1 MEGRAAFFDD
11 SGAVTSDWLVL
22 TAGIALLGAVL
33 TISVMENSSG
43 YLMAELE
50 TLNEEY
56 AGDSVRVSELERA
69 RAGQQAGSTGSV
81 ESN

>member
-1 MEGRAAFFDD
+1 MAGRTTLFDD
-11 SGAVTSDWLVL
+11 RGAVTSDWIML
-22 TAGIALLGAVL
+22 TAGIVLLGAVL

-56 AGDSVRVSELERA
+56 ASDSVRLSELERA
-69 RAGQQAGSTGSV
+69 RAGEAAASV

>member
-1 MEGRAAFFDD
+1 MSGRTALSDD
-11 SGAVTSDWLVL
+11 RGAVTGDWIML
-22 TAGIALLGAVL
+22 TAGIVLLGAVL
-33 TISVMENSSG
+33 TISVMENSGG

-56 AGDSVRVSELERA
+56 ASDSVRLTELERSRTHEA
-69 RAGQQAGSTGSV
+69 VASV